1 MFCGECG
8 SAIAP
13 GQKFC
18 GGCGV
23 AIAGAVA
30 PPPSLPSMNQPA
42 SSPGNNSP
50 MSAWYWRL
58 TNEQRIFMWIVSG
71 LLVPFYGV
79 GLIPLA
85 VLTFIRL
92 GSAANVG
99 RG

>member
-1 MFCGECG
+1 MFCGQCG

-23 AIAGAVA
+23 ATGGAVA
-30 PPPSLPSMNQPA
+30 PPPSLPSSNEST
-42 SSPGNNSP
+42 SSHGNSSP

-58 TNEQRIFMWIVSG
+58 TNEQRIFIWVVSG
-71 LLVPFYGV
+71 LLVLFYGV
-79 GLIPLA
+79 GLVPLA
-85 VLTFIRL
+85 ILTFIRL
-92 GSAANVG
+92 GSTANAG